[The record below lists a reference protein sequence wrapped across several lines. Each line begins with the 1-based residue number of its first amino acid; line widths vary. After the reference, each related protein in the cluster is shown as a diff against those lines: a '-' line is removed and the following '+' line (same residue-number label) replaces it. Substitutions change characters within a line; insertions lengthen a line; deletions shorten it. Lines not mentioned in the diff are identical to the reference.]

1 MTRPYPNFLGS
12 CITTIFKLV
21 IAGVECK
28 GLHNIGAC
36 AKELTMQLS
45 YWIGKK
51 IKENDSVNQN
61 FTGSLS
67 SASFLEERD
76 PANEV
81 CIQCM
86 SRNFRASAF
95 AFLLEANFRLNL
107 TCIRILGSSGHWTR
121 VGCFFFFRQW
131 LCEWMFWHKY
141 ACRMYLKKS
150 PTYPWKAKWSTPL
163 YKLEC
168 LLS

>member
-45 YWIGKK
+45 YCVENK
-51 IKENDSVNQN
+51 IKGNDSVSQN

-67 SASFLEERD
+67 SASLLVERD

-81 CIQCM
+81 CICHATSVRPL
-86 SRNFRASAF
+86 SRFD
-95 AFLLEANFRLNL
+95 
-107 TCIRILGSSGHWTR
+107 
-121 VGCFFFFRQW
+121 
-131 LCEWMFWHKY
+131 
-141 ACRMYLKKS
+141 
-150 PTYPWKAKWSTPL
+150 
-163 YKLEC
+163 
-168 LLS
+168 